1 MPAVHVCPLSQLA
14 PTVAA
19 SGASHLITL
28 INLATPVTR
37 PEAIAAENHLFIGIN
52 DIVEPADGLVLAAD
66 EHVKSLI
73 AFIEG
78 WDQTR
83 PLVIHCYAG
92 ISRSTAAAF
101 IALCVA
107 RPERDER
114 AIAQS
119 LRRRSPL
126 ATPNARLVA
135 IADRLLGRD
144 GRMIAAIEEIGRGE
158 MAVENVPFVLD
169 LDLEDE

>member
-28 INLATPVTR
+28 INLSTPVER
-37 PEAIAAENHLFIGIN
+37 PATISAENHLFVGIN
-52 DIVEPADGLVLAAD
+52 DIVAPADGLVLAD
-66 EHVKSLI
+66 DDHVASLI
-73 AFIEG
+73 DFVER

-83 PLVIHCYAG
+83 PLVVHCYAG

-107 RPERDER
+107 RPERNER
-114 AIAQS
+114 TIAQA
-119 LRRRSPL
+119 LRNASPV

-135 IADRLLGRD
+135 IADRLLGRE
-144 GRMIAAIEEIGRGE
+144 GRMIAAIAEIGPGE
-158 MAVENVPFVLD
+158 TAMENVPFM
-169 LDLEDE
+169 LDLEG

>member
-1 MPAVHVCPLSQLA
+1 MPAVHVCPLSQVA

-28 INLATPVTR
+28 INLATPVER
-37 PEAIAAENHLFIGIN
+37 PETIAAENHLFIGIN
-52 DIVEPADGLVLAAD
+52 DITEPADGLVLAAD
-66 EHVKSLI
+66 DHVRALI
-73 AFIEG
+73 AFIAG

-83 PLVIHCYAG
+83 PLVVHCYAG

-107 RPERDER
+107 RPDRDER
-114 AIAQS
+114 AIAQA
-119 LRRRSPL
+119 LRSASPI
-126 ATPNARLVA
+126 ATPNQRLVA

-144 GRMIAAIEEIGRGE
+144 GRMIAAIEEIGHGT
-158 MAVENVPFVLD
+158 MATENVPFVLE
-169 LDLEDE
+169 LED

>member
-19 SGASHLITL
+19 SGASHLVTL
-28 INLATPVTR
+28 INLATPVER
-37 PEAIAAENHLFIGIN
+37 PAAIAAENHLFIGIN
-52 DIVEPADGLVLAAD
+52 DIVEPMDGLVLAAD
-66 EHVKSLI
+66 DHVKTLI
-73 AFIEG
+73 DFVEH
-78 WDQTR
+78 WDQSR

-114 AIAQS
+114 AIARA
-119 LRRRSPL
+119 LREASPK

-135 IADRLLGRD
+135 IADRLLDRD
-144 GRMIAAIEEIGRGE
+144 GRMVAAIEEIGPGE
-158 MAVENVPFVLD
+158 TAMENVPFM
-169 LDLEDE
+169 LELEG

>member
-1 MPAVHVCPLSQLA
+1 MPAVHVCPLSQVA

-19 SGASHLITL
+19 SGASHLVTL

-37 PEAIAAENHLFIGIN
+37 PETISPENHLFIGIN

-66 EHVKSLI
+66 DHVAALI
-73 AFIEG
+73 DFFEK

-107 RPERDER
+107 RPDRDER
-114 AIAQS
+114 AIARA
-119 LRRRSPL
+119 LRSASAI
-126 ATPNARLVA
+126 ATPNQRLVA

-144 GRMIAAIEEIGRGE
+144 GRMVAAIEEIGRGE
-158 MAVENVPFVLD
+158 SAVENVPFVLA
-169 LDLEDE
+169 LED

>member
-28 INLATPVTR
+28 INLATPVER
-37 PEAIAAENHLFIGIN
+37 PDSIAAENHLFVGIN
-52 DIVEPADGLVLAAD
+52 DIVEPADGLVLAED
-66 EHVKSLI
+66 DHVSALI
-73 AFIEG
+73 DFVER

-83 PLVIHCYAG
+83 PLVVHCYAG

-114 AIAQS
+114 AIARA
-119 LRRRSPL
+119 LRNASPL

-144 GRMIAAIEEIGRGE
+144 GRMIAAIAEIGHGE
-158 MAVENVPFVLD
+158 MATENVPFVLE
-169 LDLEDE
+169 LEG

>member
-1 MPAVHVCPLSQLA
+1 MPAVHVCPLSQVA
-14 PTVAA
+14 PIVAA
-19 SGASHLITL
+19 SGASHLVTL
-28 INLATPVTR
+28 INLATPVER
-37 PEAIAAENHLFIGIN
+37 PDTIPAENHLFIGIN
-52 DIVEPADGLVLAAD
+52 DIIEPMDGLVLVAD
-66 EHVKSLI
+66 DHVSSLI
-73 AFIEG
+73 DFVAH

-83 PLVIHCYAG
+83 PLVVHCYAG

-101 IALCVA
+101 IALCVV

-114 AIAQS
+114 AIAQA
-119 LRRRSPL
+119 LRSASPL

-158 MAVENVPFVLD
+158 AAVENVPFVLE
-169 LDLEDE
+169 LED

>member
-1 MPAVHVCPLSQLA
+1 MPAVHVCPLSQVSA
-14 PTVAA
+14 TVAT

-37 PEAIAAENHLFIGIN
+37 PDSIPVENYLFIGIN
-52 DIVEPADGLVLAAD
+52 DITEPADGLVLAD
-66 EHVKSLI
+66 DDHVSRLI
-73 AFIEG
+73 DFIEG

-83 PLVIHCYAG
+83 PLVVHCYAG

-107 RPERDER
+107 RPDRDER
-114 AIAQS
+114 AIAQA
-119 LRRRSPL
+119 LRRASSI

-144 GRMIAAIEEIGRGE
+144 GRMIAAIEAIGRGE
-158 MAVENVPFVLD
+158 SAVENVPFVVA
-169 LDLEDE
+169 LED

>member
-19 SGASHLITL
+19 TGASHLVTL
-28 INLATPVTR
+28 INLATPVER
-37 PEAIAAENHLFIGIN
+37 PDTIAPENHLFVGIN
-52 DIVEPADGLVLAAD
+52 DIVAPADGLVLAD
-66 EHVKSLI
+66 DDHVAALI
-73 AFIEG
+73 DFVER

-83 PLVIHCYAG
+83 PLVVHCYAG

-107 RPERDER
+107 RPQRDER
-114 AIAQS
+114 AIAQA
-119 LRRRSPL
+119 LRNASPI
-126 ATPNARLVA
+126 ATPNQHLVA

-144 GRMIAAIEEIGRGE
+144 GRMIAAIEAIGHGE
-158 MAVENVPFVLD
+158 TATENVPFMLE
-169 LDLEDE
+169 LED

>member
-19 SGASHLITL
+19 SGASHLVTL
-28 INLATPVTR
+28 INLDTPVPR
-37 PEAIAAENHLFIGIN
+37 PDTIAAENHLLIGIN
-52 DIVEPADGLVLAAD
+52 DIVEPSDGLVLASD
-66 EHVKSLI
+66 DHVSALI
-73 AFIEG
+73 DFVES

-107 RPERDER
+107 RPDRDER
-114 AIAQS
+114 AIAQA
-119 LRRRSPL
+119 LRQASPI

-144 GRMIAAIEEIGRGE
+144 GRMVAAVDEIGHGE
-158 MAVENVPFVLD
+158 MAMENVPFVLA
-169 LDLEDE
+169 LED

>member
-1 MPAVHVCPLSQLA
+1 MPAVHVCPLSQVA

-19 SGASHLITL
+19 SGASHLVTL
-28 INLATPVTR
+28 INLATPVER
-37 PEAIAAENHLFIGIN
+37 PDTIPPENHLFIGIN
-52 DIVEPADGLVLAAD
+52 DIVEPADGMVLAAD
-66 EHVKSLI
+66 DHVGSLI
-73 AFIEG
+73 DFIG
-78 WDQTR
+78 RWDQTQ

-101 IALCVA
+101 IALCVV

-114 AIAQS
+114 AIAQA
-119 LRRRSPL
+119 LRRASPL

-144 GRMIAAIEEIGRGE
+144 GRMVAAIEEIGQGGF
-158 MAVENVPFVLD
+158 ATENVPFVLE
-169 LDLEDE
+169 LED

>member
-19 SGASHLITL
+19 SGASHLVTL
-28 INLATPVTR
+28 INLATPVER
-37 PEAIAAENHLFIGIN
+37 PDTIAPENHLFIGIN

-66 EHVKSLI
+66 DHVAALI
-73 AFIEG
+73 DFISG

-83 PLVIHCYAG
+83 PLVVHCYAG

-107 RPERDER
+107 RPDRDER
-114 AIAQS
+114 AIAQA
-119 LRRRSPL
+119 LRSASPI
-126 ATPNARLVA
+126 ATPNAHLVA
-135 IADRLLGRD
+135 IADRLLKRD
-144 GRMIAAIEEIGRGE
+144 GRMVAAVEEIGRGE
-158 MAVENVPFVLD
+158 TATENVPFVLE
-169 LDLEDE
+169 LED

>member
-1 MPAVHVCPLSQLA
+1 MPAVHVCPLSQVA

-28 INLATPVTR
+28 INMDTPVPR
-37 PEAIAAENHLFIGIN
+37 PETIPAENHLFIGIN
-52 DIVEPADGLVLAAD
+52 DIVEPTEGLVLAAD
-66 EHVKSLI
+66 GHVAALI
-73 AFIEG
+73 DFIAG

-83 PLVIHCYAG
+83 PLVIHCFAG

-114 AIAQS
+114 AIARA
-119 LRRRSPL
+119 LRQASPI

-135 IADRLLGRD
+135 IADRLLKRD
-144 GRMIAAIEEIGRGE
+144 GRMVKAIAEIGTGR
-158 MAVENVPFVLD
+158 MAVENVPFMLT
-169 LDLEDE
+169 LED

>member
-28 INLATPVTR
+28 INLDTPVER
-37 PEAIAAENHLFIGIN
+37 PDTIPPENHLFIGIN
-52 DIVEPADGLVLAAD
+52 DIVAPADGLVLAAD
-66 EHVKSLI
+66 DHVGSLI
-73 AFIEG
+73 DFIEQ
-78 WDQTR
+78 WDQTQ

-101 IALCVA
+101 IALCVK

-114 AIAQS
+114 AIARS
-119 LRRRSPL
+119 LRSASPL

-144 GRMIAAIEEIGRGE
+144 GRMIAAIEAIGRGQV
-158 MAVENVPFVLD
+158 AVENVPFALE
-169 LDLEDE
+169 LED